1 MVEDAKA
8 CLSRNVDLN
17 TELKTKDEDLRK
29 AEDLRKKVE
38 DLAEENAKKLE
49 DSRAALLACMQEA
62 KVAIDSAFVKGG
74 VESSGLLSKADPAV
88 FSTWLQAELGP
99 FSQLLESV
107 ADFGAYGAALT
118 VARSF

>member
-1 MVEDAKA
+1 
-8 CLSRNVDLN
+8 
-17 TELKTKDEDLRK
+17 
-29 AEDLRKKVE
+29 
-38 DLAEENAKKLE
+38 
-49 DSRAALLACMQEA
+49 MQEA